1 MNGTEKRLS
10 RTPAAGRVLLLP
22 HCLRRVDTCRAK
34 YGGDGLECKRC
45 NPECPI
51 NILTRAARDAGYG
64 GICVAPGGSLAL
76 NFVMKN
82 SPRGIVAVACDKE
95 LREGI
100 EALKDSAAAGG
111 MAIVVIPLS
120 KDGCLNT
127 EVEIPSALA
136 SIWLGLDHGG
146 VPA

>member
-1 MNGTEKRLS
+1 MNGIEKRLS
-10 RTPAAGRVLLLP
+10 RTPASRRVLLLP

-34 YGGDGLECKRC
+34 YGDDGLVCLHC
-45 NPECPI
+45 NVECPI
-51 NILTRAARDAGYG
+51 NILTRAAKDAGYG
-64 GICVAPGGSLAL
+64 AICVAPGGSLAL
-76 NFVMKN
+76 KFVLRN
-82 SPRGIVAVACDKE
+82 NPVGIVAVACDKE

-100 EALKDSAAAGG
+100 EAVKSSAARGG

-120 KDGCLNT
+120 RDGCLNT

-146 VPA
+146 VP